1 MPLIITITKFSN
13 LIAYRYPRSSSALI
27 GQCNGK
33 VHVTCNYKDL
43 QIQRYDGNKN
53 VKTTTL
59 NLHHTFCTFLCPI
72 SRFMASINKQRR
84 KSNFSSETWICPW
97 ICSIGI
103 QLQLGLPTFDKVS
116 VCIGKI
122 AIKTKRAQTHFSSDV
137 LIAITSLDLKT
148 LVIEQRTPPHTHS

>member
-1 MPLIITITKFSN
+1 MCSIWISVQLSHCAAYHNYNRIFWSNCLLVARIIF
-13 LIAYRYPRSSSALI
+13 I

-43 QIQRYDGNKN
+43 KIQWRKGKEN

-59 NLHHTFCTFLCPI
+59 NLHHTFCTFLCRICITTMWKCSI
-72 SRFMASINKQRR
+72 SRFMENINKQWW
-84 KSNFSSETWICPW
+84 KSNFSFETWICPW

-116 VCIGKI
+116 V
-122 AIKTKRAQTHFSSDV
+122 
-137 LIAITSLDLKT
+137 
-148 LVIEQRTPPHTHS
+148 